1 MIRINDDWII
11 DIDKYNYTLRRDMHT
26 TRIIK
31 KNGKEVEENVYTTVG
46 HYSSLNKAL
55 DNLDKEII
63 RYKLIDGEYT
73 LKMAVEAI
81 RECQDEWRRLTDEI
95 KSERE

>member
-31 KNGKEVEENVYTTVG
+31 KNGKEVEENVYITVG
-46 HYSSLNKAL
+46 HYSSLDKAL
-55 DNLDKEII
+55 ENLGKEII
-63 RYKLIDGEYT
+63 RYKLMSAEYD
-73 LKMAVEAI
+73 LKTAVEAI
-81 RECQDEWRRLTDEI
+81 RECRNEWQRLTEEVRR
-95 KSERE
+95 SER

>member
-26 TRIIK
+26 TRTVK
-31 KNGKEVEENVYTTVG
+31 KNGEEVEEDVYTAVG
-46 HYSSLNKAL
+46 HYSSLDKAFE
-55 DNLDKEII
+55 NLGKEII

-73 LKMAVEAI
+73 IKTAVEAI

-95 KSERE
+95 KNERE

>member
-46 HYSSLNKAL
+46 HYSNLDKAL
-55 DNLDKEII
+55 ENLGKEII
-63 RYKLIDGEYT
+63 RYKLMSAEYDLET
-73 LKMAVEAI
+73 AVEAI
-81 RECQDEWRRLTDEI
+81 RECRDEWQRLTKEI
-95 KSERE
+95 KGE

>member
-11 DIDKYNYTLRRDMHT
+11 DIDRYNYTLRRDMHT

-31 KNGKEVEENVYTTVG
+31 KNGEEIEEPVYNTVG

-55 DNLDKEII
+55 DNLGKEII

-73 LKMAVEAI
+73 LKTAVNAI

-95 KSERE
+95 KNERE

>member
-11 DIDKYNYTLRRDMHT
+11 DIDRYNYTLRRDMHT

-31 KNGKEVEENVYTTVG
+31 KNGEEIEEPVYNTVG

-55 DNLDKEII
+55 ENLGKEII
-63 RYKLIDGEYT
+63 RYKLMSNEYD
-73 LKMAVEAI
+73 LKTAVNAI
-81 RECQDEWRRLTDEI
+81 RECQDEWRRLTNEI

>member
-11 DIDKYNYTLRRDMHT
+11 DIDRYNYTLRRDMHT

-31 KNGKEVEENVYTTVG
+31 KNGEEVEENVYTTVG

-55 DNLDKEII
+55 DNLGKEII
-63 RYKLIDGEYT
+63 RYKLMGAEYT
-73 LKMAVEAI
+73 LKTAVDAI

>member
-11 DIDKYNYTLRRDMHT
+11 DIDRYNYTLRRDMHT

-31 KNGKEVEENVYTTVG
+31 KNGEEIEEPVYNTVG

-55 DNLDKEII
+55 DNLCKEII

-73 LKMAVEAI
+73 LKTAINAI

>member
-31 KNGKEVEENVYTTVG
+31 KNGKEVEENVYITVG
-46 HYSSLNKAL
+46 HYSSLDKAL
-55 DNLDKEII
+55 ENLGKEII
-63 RYKLIDGEYT
+63 RYKLMGAEYD
-73 LKMAVEAI
+73 LKTAVEAI
-81 RECQDEWRRLTDEI
+81 RECHDEWRQLVKEI
-95 KSERE
+95 KGE

>member
-11 DIDKYNYTLRRDMHT
+11 DIDKYNYTLRRDMHA

-46 HYSSLNKAL
+46 HYSSLDKAL
-55 DNLDKEII
+55 ENLGKEVI
-63 RYKLIDGEYT
+63 RYKLMGAEYD
-73 LKMAVEAI
+73 LKTAVEAI
-81 RECQDEWRRLTDEI
+81 RECRDEWRRLTDEI

>member
-11 DIDKYNYTLRRDMHT
+11 DIDRYNYTLRRDMHT

-31 KNGKEVEENVYTTVG
+31 KNGEEVEENVYTTVG

-55 DNLDKEII
+55 DNLGKEII
-63 RYKLIDGEYT
+63 RYKLMGAEYD
-73 LKMAVEAI
+73 LKTAVEAI
-81 RECQDEWRRLTDEI
+81 RECQDEWQRLTKEI
-95 KSERE
+95 KGE

>member
-55 DNLDKEII
+55 DNLGKEIL